1 MDIMGIIIIIA
12 AMLILFKITAFILKI
27 IGKVIGI
34 VFGLVGY
41 ILLGVLAV
49 FAFGMAMIFLP
60 AIVVLGL
67 LGITGIA
74 KGVI

>member
-1 MDIMGIIIIIA
+1 MMEMIILIIM
-12 AMLILFKITAFILKI
+12 MFVLFKILGFVFKI
-27 IGKVIGI
+27 VGSVLGF
-34 VFGLVGY
+34 VFGLIGY
-41 ILLGVLAV
+41 VFLGILAV
-49 FAFGMAMIFLP
+49 GAFGMAMIFLP